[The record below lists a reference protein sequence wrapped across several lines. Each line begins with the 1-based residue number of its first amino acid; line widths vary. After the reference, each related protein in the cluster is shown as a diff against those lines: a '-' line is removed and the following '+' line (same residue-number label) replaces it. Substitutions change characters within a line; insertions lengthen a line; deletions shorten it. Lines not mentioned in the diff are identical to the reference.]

1 MALVKYNNN
10 SISSVTAL
18 GSLPAG
24 GLNLITTNTISSG
37 VSSSSFTSNINST
50 YDTYLFKF
58 INIHPASNNV
68 TWSVNFRDGGSDFDA
83 TKTTTNFYVN
93 HTEAGGGAGMGY
105 STSQDLAQSTSYAP
119 FNENTYGTD
128 ADASLCGEMFLFAPS
143 STTFIKHFIIR
154 NTHMATN
161 PGSRQDYSAGY
172 CNVTAAIDGVDFK
185 FSSGN
190 IDSGVI
196 KMYGLSKS

>member
-68 TWSVNFRDGGSDFDA
+68 TWSVNFRDGGSNFDA
-83 TKTTTNFYVN
+83 TKTTTNFLAN
-93 HTEAGGGAGMGY
+93 HTEAGGGAGISY
-105 STSQDLAQSTSYAP
+105 STSQDLAQSTNYAP

-128 ADASLCGEMFLFAPS
+128 ADASLCGEMFLFSPS
-143 STTFIKHFIIR
+143 STTFVKHFI
-154 NTHMATN
+154 
-161 PGSRQDYSAGY
+161 SRVNSYHNSNITQDNSVAGY

-185 FSSGN
+185 MTSGN